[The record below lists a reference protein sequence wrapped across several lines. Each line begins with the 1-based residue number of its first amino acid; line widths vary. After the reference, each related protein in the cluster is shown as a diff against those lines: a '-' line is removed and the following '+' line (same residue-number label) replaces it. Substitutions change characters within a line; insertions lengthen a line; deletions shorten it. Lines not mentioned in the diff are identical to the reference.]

1 MDYATVG
8 GHHRVH
14 DSGNASISGHD
25 TIGKGRKVKESRSA
39 SKVSRWLRTAMY
51 LHWTI
56 PLNEYQE
63 AEKALGLVRHDASA
77 CVATP
82 RRHSPREKACS
93 APTDSKRLQDEDA
106 AWTGGVTML
115 QPRSIRGRQR
125 LELGL
130 RDGQGKLG
138 HGDDDDRRS
147 AHLPTPAISPTIW
160 LGSRVVHTSLTPP
173 RSTICWR
180 SSR

>member
-77 CVATP
+77 CVATL

-106 AWTGGVTML
+106 AWTEAMRKV
-115 QPRSIRGRQR
+115 QRGIGFTPGAR
-125 LELGL
+125 GL
-130 RDGQGKLG
+130 CPHVAEGQL
-138 HGDDDDRRS
+138 HVEVC
-147 AHLPTPAISPTIW
+147 A
-160 LGSRVVHTSLTPP
+160 
-173 RSTICWR
+173 
-180 SSR
+180 